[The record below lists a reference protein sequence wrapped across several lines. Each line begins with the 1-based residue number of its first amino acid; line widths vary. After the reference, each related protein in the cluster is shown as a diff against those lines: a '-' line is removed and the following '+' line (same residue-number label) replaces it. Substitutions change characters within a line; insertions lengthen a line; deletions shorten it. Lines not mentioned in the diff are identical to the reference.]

1 MIDHPLVSCFR
12 YSSRRT
18 RKGSVGGSVPH
29 RPLAFLAGAAGA
41 VAVLGFAWPAAA
53 QTGDVRDLQREV
65 ERLRAAVAVQQDMIE
80 QQRRLLEEQARRS
93 IEQDRRIDT
102 QRLRLDALDP
112 GRIGTTSLPGIR
124 ATGPVGALA
133 EPPPMPQVGQAPPV
147 PPAAAPGSPAPVPA
161 EEVEDAEPERPS
173 VQAIA
178 SQGGVLTPRGHLI
191 IEPQFEFTN
200 TSRNVFLFQGIEIV
214 DAILI
219 GLIEASDSSRD
230 ALTGSVTGRLGI
242 TDRFEIDASIPY
254 VYRNDRIS
262 RTFNIAG
269 ADVTETETLTG
280 SGLGDIDFGAH
291 YQINDGTGGWPFL
304 IANVRVK
311 PPTGEGPFDVDRNA
325 AGVATELATGSGF
338 LAVEPSLT
346 AIFPSSPLVFFGNV
360 GYIWNMA
367 DDIDETFGEGTRIG
381 RVDPGDSITASFG
394 VGFAVNP
401 RTSLSF
407 GYQHQYVLGT
417 STEINGLTTESDNFH
432 LGSILFGANYR
443 ISDAT
448 SVSVNVEA
456 GVTEEAPDVRISV
469 RVPFDLGEI
478 F

>member
-1 MIDHPLVSCFR
+1 
-12 YSSRRT
+12 
-18 RKGSVGGSVPH
+18 
-29 RPLAFLAGAAGA
+29 
-41 VAVLGFAWPAAA
+41 LGIAWPAAG
-53 QTGDVRDLQREV
+53 QTGDVRSLQQEV
-65 ERLRAAVAVQQDMIE
+65 ERLRAAVAVQQEMIE

-93 IEQDRRIDT
+93 VEQDRRIDA

-124 ATGPVGALA
+124 ATGPAGALA
-133 EPPPMPQVGQAPPV
+133 EPPPMARVGPQVGPQVGQAPETAPATPAV
-147 PPAAAPGSPAPVPA
+147 PPAAMPGQPGPVPGEPV
-161 EEVEDAEPERPS
+161 EEEDPERPS

-230 ALTGSVTGRLGI
+230 ALTGSITARAGI
-242 TDRFEIDASIPY
+242 TDRFEVDASVPY

-269 ADVTETETLTG
+269 ADVTETQTLSG

-304 IANVRVK
+304 IANIRVK
-311 PPTGEGPFDVDRNA
+311 PPTGRGPFDVDRNEL
-325 AGVATELATGSGF
+325 GVATELATGSGF
-338 LAVEPSLT
+338 LSIEPSVT

-367 DDIDETFGEGTRIG
+367 DDIDETFGENTRIG

-407 GYQHQYVLGT
+407 GYQHQYVFGT
-417 STEINGLTTESDNFH
+417 STEINDLTTETENFH
-432 LGSILFGANYR
+432 IGSILFGANYR
-443 ISDAT
+443 ISDST
-448 SVSVNVEA
+448 SISVNVEA

-469 RVPFDLGEI
+469 RVPFDLGSV